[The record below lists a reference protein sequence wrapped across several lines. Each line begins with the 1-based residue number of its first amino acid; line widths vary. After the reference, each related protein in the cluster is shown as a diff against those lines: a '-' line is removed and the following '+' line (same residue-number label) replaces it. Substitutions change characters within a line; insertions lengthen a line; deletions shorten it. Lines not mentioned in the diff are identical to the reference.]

1 MKFALKVTVY
11 FNGLESKFT
20 DKITSHVRSNWPEAT
35 IYADNDASP
44 NTDTP
49 IALVI
54 GKPSS
59 PSDQTKALLRE
70 TIEVINPVSL
80 EEILFRVNA
89 KLGKLTKSDK
99 AFATKE
105 TSPNQVMSRREF
117 FQLGLPHNSHNL
129 NDLPIVSTDSCEA
142 KFGCSKCVDAC
153 PSPGALKIENDSVTV
168 SNEYCIRCG
177 LCAGVCPVAA
187 IQIPRL
193 SEDAYQGLLN
203 AIKHSSAPT
212 KALAITCDERN
223 ITPRPWMD
231 IEEVPGIGVMGVRQI
246 AIAAASID
254 VLIVH
259 CGDGQCAAK
268 ENAKH
273 ALNLISSLSG
283 TDGPILAYM
292 EGNVDSAKLDVMIKS
307 AQPCDKTFRAM
318 ESPWKDYVN
327 SLNALS
333 RGQTLA
339 AGLGLTNMIIAESC
353 TLCNAC
359 VESCPHQALAIE
371 QENLNFTSEECT
383 GCGLCAKICPEHSI
397 TLSQMNGPI
406 KLATRTVYRD
416 EIIKCARCNT
426 PYVSAKMFEKVSAIL
441 PGSEDVIKLC
451 PKCRQTEIY
460 EKILGSS
467 TSS

>member
-1 MKFALKVTVY
+1 MRVMVY
-11 FNGLESKFT
+11 CNGLEST
-20 DKITSHVRSNWPEAT
+20 ITAKIASHIRSNWPETT
-35 IYADNDASP
+35 IYANNDAITSP
-44 NTDTP
+44 NADTS
-49 IALVI
+49 IVLVI
-54 GKPSS
+54 GKPAS
-59 PSDQTKALLRE
+59 PSDQTKALLTE
-70 TIEVINPVSL
+70 TIEVINTASL
-80 EEILFRVNA
+80 EEILFRVDA

-99 AFATKE
+99 IFVKE
-105 TSPNQVMSRREF
+105 ISPSRVMSRREF

-129 NDLPIVSTDSCEA
+129 NDLPVVSADSCEA

-153 PSPGALKIENDSVTV
+153 PSPGALKIENNSLTV
-168 SNEYCIRCG
+168 SNESCIRCG

-203 AIKHSSAPT
+203 AMKHSSAPT
-212 KALAITCDERN
+212 KALVITCDESR

-246 AIAAASID
+246 ATAAASVD

-259 CGDGQCAAK
+259 CADGQCTAK
-268 ENAKH
+268 ENARH
-273 ALNLISSLSG
+273 ALNLISSVAG
-283 TDGPILAYM
+283 KDGPILAYM
-292 EGNVDSAKLDVMIKS
+292 EGNVDFTQLDTIFKS
-307 AQPCDKTFRAM
+307 AQSRNKASIAI
-318 ESPWKDYVN
+318 ESPWKNYVN

-333 RGQTLA
+333 KGQPEA
-339 AGLGLTNMIIAESC
+339 VGLGLTNMIVSESC

-359 VESCPHQALAIE
+359 VESCPHQALAI
-371 QENLNFTSEECT
+371 QHENLDFTSEECT

-406 KLATRTVYRD
+406 ALTTKTVYRD
-416 EIIKCARCNT
+416 EMIECTRCNT
-426 PYVSAKMFEKVSAIL
+426 PYVSVKMFKKVSAML
-441 PGSEDVIKLC
+441 PGNEEVIKLC

-460 EKILGSS
+460 EKIFGGS

>member
-1 MKFALKVTVY
+1 MTVY

-397 TLSQMNGPI
+397 TLSQMSGPI

-416 EIIKCARCNT
+416 EMIKCARCNT
-426 PYVSAKMFEKVSAIL
+426 PYVSAKMFRKVCAML
-441 PGSEDVIKLC
+441 PGSEEVIKLC

-460 EKILGSS
+460 EKVFRSG